1 MIFIYSFDEFNQL
14 SVSDENKDYI
24 QFMHERIL

>member
-1 MIFIYSFDEFNQL
+1 MIFIYSSDEFNQL

-24 QFMHERIL
+24 QFIYERML